1 MNVPGVSHMIERTT
15 DIVAAAAVLSWFNP
29 RIYEELSDYSQLA
42 ALLLPILGCAWLFVQ
57 ITIRITK
64 GK

>member
-1 MNVPGVSHMIERTT
+1 MMERATDGVAIL
-15 DIVAAAAVLSWFNP
+15 AVLSWVNP
-29 RIYEELSDYSQLA
+29 KIFAWLNDFSQIA
-42 ALLLPILGCAWLFVQ
+42 ALLLPILGCAWLAVQ